1 LPGDRLGVWGVALY
15 PVVIGQDDELLLDD
29 ALAGS
34 AFGKGGLVLVTGEPG
49 IGKSRL
55 VRELAGHAT
64 RLGVFAVTGRA
75 VPAEAST
82 L

>member
-1 LPGDRLGVWGVALY
+1 VALC
-15 PVVIGQDDELLLDD
+15 PVVIGQDDELRLLDD